1 MTHLTSDN
9 FFQEAERSELPVL
22 IDFYAA
28 WCGPCKALA
37 PTFES
42 LAEQY
47 GARVKFCKVD
57 VDAEPQLAE
66 KFGIMSVPTL
76 VLLKNGRVSQQLSG
90 VRTAAELTGTFA
102 LS

>member
-1 MTHLTSDN
+1 MTHLTSGN

-28 WCGPCKALA
+28 WCGPYKALA
-37 PTFES
+37 ATFE
-42 LAEQY
+42 Y

>member
-1 MTHLTSDN
+1 MTHLTSGN

-37 PTFES
+37 ATFES

-47 GARVKFCKVD
+47 ELEVDKV
-57 VDAEPQLAE
+57 
-66 KFGIMSVPTL
+66 
-76 VLLKNGRVSQQLSG
+76 
-90 VRTAAELTGTFA
+90 
-102 LS
+102 

>member
-1 MTHLTSDN
+1 MTHLTSGN

-90 VRTAAELTGTFA
+90 VHTAAELTGTFA